1 MMRRALVLAAIVM
14 LTACGRHEPV
24 LAVDALAHDPQQLR
38 PLYHRC
44 TVARAQVGEATCR
57 IVGAAYA
64 RRFFLG
70 LGGPDEYQTL
80 ASLPPIPASFD
91 QSDDGTRP

>member
-1 MMRRALVLAAIVM
+1 MIRALVLSIVVM
-14 LTACGRHEPV
+14 LAACGRHTPALTVE
-24 LAVDALAHDPQQLR
+24 ALAHDPQRLYILR
-38 PLYHRC
+38 HRC
-44 TVARAQVGEATCR
+44 AVARTRVGDATCDL
-57 IVGAAYA
+57 VDEAYA

>member
-1 MMRRALVLAAIVM
+1 MGRALVLFVVVV
-14 LTACGRHEPV
+14 LTACGRHAPAWTVE
-24 LAVDALAHDPQQLR
+24 ALAHDPQ
-38 PLYHRC
+38 PLTPLHHRC
-44 TVARAQVGEATCR
+44 AMARAQVGEATCR
-57 IVGAAYA
+57 IVDAAYA

-80 ASLPPIPASFD
+80 ASLPPIPMSFD